1 MDVHLF
7 WKAVFKAKVGYI
19 KSWKKLKSSSSNLVT
34 ITDLKRSKK
43 MDKHLEQ
50 LERKFK
56 KLAI

>member
-19 KSWKKLKSSSSNLVT
+19 KSWKKLKKSSSSNLVT

-43 MDKHLEQ
+43 MDKHLE
-50 LERKFK
+50 
-56 KLAI
+56 